1 MLQNHRNYIWAASL
15 HIMISLF
22 DRDQGIAI
30 SLLCALQRAI
40 VDLEK
45 IRVPHLKMLHRKI
58 IVLNCISVQGFI
70 IDPLPDRPSHVMI
83 RFVTIKVRTVEVGQA
98 MIKLILSYKIV

>member
-30 SLLCALQRAI
+30 SLLCALQSYCRPRKKTSAPSK
-40 VDLEK
+40 DATTQDHRSK
-45 IRVPHLKMLHRKI
+45 LHI
-58 IVLNCISVQGFI
+58 CAGI
-70 IDPLPDRPSHVMI
+70 
-83 RFVTIKVRTVEVGQA
+83 
-98 MIKLILSYKIV
+98 YY